1 MKAEGWDRGYPHK
14 KTQALFFIWLG
25 FRKEGE
31 RVAVPNK
38 AWDQSD
44 EKLVKL
50 EAGSSDCLDEKCIPC
65 LSKHRIKKA
74 HPSFSVHWETDQLKK
89 MKSGMHEAESWW
101 RWGWGT
107 ELKTTAIRQARVQ
120 LSIPILL
127 YLISCSPRFKKVE
140 CQLVQ
145 YPFSISP
152 FFIALDDVWRN
163 ALFKTSLGSEEA
175 LLLVKEESVLLNL
188 AIYYFLPELT

>member
-1 MKAEGWDRGYPHK
+1 MTWLQKRRWKSCSPKQSLRSEWWEASEAWSWQFG
-14 KTQALFFIWLG
+14 LFRWEVHT
-25 FRKEGE
+25 R
-31 RVAVPNK
+31 
-38 AWDQSD
+38 
-44 EKLVKL
+44 
-50 EAGSSDCLDEKCIPC
+50 
-65 LSKHRIKKA
+65 KHRIKKA